1 MLQGSIIDAVKGIN
15 LQSLIP
21 INYHIY
27 DKAKTGLTKNN
38 HFREKLKKGDFLLKM
53 YYSWYASLENLK
65 QVRNLE
71 WLWKTRLTPAHL
83 INSENRPIIKL
94 K

>member
-1 MLQGSIIDAVKGIN
+1 M
-15 LQSLIP
+15 
-21 INYHIY
+21 NYHIY

-38 HFREKLKKGDFLLKM
+38 HFREKLKKGTFLLKM
-53 YYSWYASLENLK
+53 YYAWYASLENLK

-71 WLWKTRLTPAHL
+71 YLWKTRLTPAHL